1 MATAVGP
8 IASIL
13 ASVFG
18 GLQSRGAINDAVSAL
33 LNSFNQA
40 GTRISDTVNAVNP
53 NIYANA
59 DIWGN
64 KMIDSGNAAADAATA
79 AGERGI
85 AGVNT
90 AVTGGQG
97 MMQPYQTAGTG
108 AVQTLSDV
116 LQHPQQF
123 QFQADPGYQFRLNE
137 GMKAIQRNA
146 AAHGAAG
153 GAGTGKALAQFGSG
167 LASQEYQ
174 NAWNRWNTQGQ
185 QRLAGLERLAGM
197 GQRAGEFSGD
207 LGLRG
212 ATTAAGIGTNAA
224 QYSGNAR
231 MNTTG
236 AASNLWSH
244 STDEMS
250 RNTLDMGNF
259 LANMILQGGQARAGG
274 DMARAGVWNQMLSG
288 AASGVGQLG
297 NVNWGNIFGG
307 HPSGSPTYKPS
318 GQFPNPWN
326 P

>member
-1 MATAVGP
+1 MASPVGAV
-8 IASIL
+8 ASIL
-13 ASVFG
+13 SSIFG

-53 NIYANA
+53 QIYGNA

-79 AGERGI
+79 AANTGM
-85 AGVNT
+85 AGVNS
-90 AVTGGQG
+90 AVSGGQAG
-97 MMQPYQTAGTG
+97 VQPYLTAGTG
-108 AVQTLSDV
+108 AATTLSDL

-137 GMKAIQRNA
+137 GMKAINRSA

-185 QRLAGLERLAGM
+185 QRIAGLQGLAGLGE
-197 GQRAGEFSGD
+197 RAGEFSGD

-212 ATTAAGIGTNAA
+212 STFNAGLGTNAA
-224 QYSGNAR
+224 QYGGNAR

-236 AASNLWSH
+236 AASDLWSH
-244 STDEMS
+244 ATDEMS

-259 LANMILQGGQARAGG
+259 LANMALQSGQARAGG
-274 DMARAGVWNQMLSG
+274 DLARASIWNQMLSG
-288 AASGVGQLG
+288 MAGGVGG
-297 NVNWGNIFGG
+297 MNFGG
-307 HPSGSPTYKPS
+307 MFGGRGGGGKYTPGGTPVGWDNY
-318 GQFPNPWN
+318 
-326 P
+326 